1 MNEII
6 KITEVD
12 GKQAVSARSLYEF
25 LEVTERFSTWFE
37 RQLQFGFIEN
47 QDFTSVKSFTLVN
60 NGAKREIDDYAL
72 TIDCAKEISMIQR
85 NEKGKQ
91 ARQYFIEAEKKFR
104 AMQLGGGGFQI
115 PQSFSEA
122 LMLAAKQAEE
132 IEKQQKQLKEQ
143 APKVLFSD
151 AVATSTKSCL
161 IRELA
166 KLIKQ
171 NGVDTGEN
179 RLYAWLRNNGYL
191 CKFGES
197 YNQPTQKAMEMG
209 LFEIKKT
216 SITKPSGDIL
226 VTTTTKVT
234 GKGQIYFVNK
244 FLNRK

>member
-151 AVATSTKSCL
+151 AVSTSTKSCL

-234 GKGQIYFVNK
+234 GRGQIYFVNK

>member
-151 AVATSTKSCL
+151 AVSTSTKSCL

-179 RLYAWLRNNGYL
+179 RLYAWLRNNGYS

-226 VTTTTKVT
+226 VTTTTKVA

-244 FLNRK
+244 FLNNR

>member
-104 AMQLGGGGFQI
+104 AMQLGGGGFHI

-132 IEKQQKQLKEQ
+132 IEKLQKQLKEQ

-234 GKGQIYFVNK
+234 GRGQIYFVNK

>member
-12 GKQAVSARSLYEF
+12 GRQVVSARELYAFLDIQTPFTMWAERMFEYGFSENIDYVSLSQKSEKPQGG
-25 LEVTERFSTWFE
+25 RP
-37 RQLQFGFIEN
+37 QL
-47 QDFTSVKSFTLVN
+47 
-60 NGAKREIDDYAL
+60 DYAL

-91 ARQYFIEAEKKFR
+91 ARQYFIEVEKKFR
-104 AMQLGGGGFQI
+104 TMQPGGGGFQI

-244 FLNRK
+244 FLNNR

>member
-12 GKQAVSARSLYEF
+12 VKQAVSARSLYEF

-151 AVATSTKSCL
+151 AVSTSTKSCL

-244 FLNRK
+244 FLNNR

>member
-1 MNEII
+1 MNDII
-6 KITEVD
+6 KITWVD
-12 GKQAVSARSLYEF
+12 SKHETMTSIQIAEITGKQHSHVMRDIRNVLDQGVSESNFGLGSYTDANGMERPCYF
-25 LEVTERFSTWFE
+25 LTKKGCLILASGYDVKLREKIIDRWEELESTHSKFE
-37 RQLQFGFIEN
+37 
-47 QDFTSVKSFTLVN
+47 
-60 NGAKREIDDYAL
+60 
-72 TIDCAKEISMIQR
+72 
-85 NEKGKQ
+85 
-91 ARQYFIEAEKKFR
+91 
-104 AMQLGGGGFQI
+104 I

-122 LMLAAKQAEE
+122 LMLAAKQAEQ
-132 IEKQQKQLKEQ
+132 IEAQQKQLKEQ
-143 APKVLFSD
+143 APKILFSD

-244 FLNRK
+244 FLNNR

>member
-151 AVATSTKSCL
+151 AVSTSTKSCL

-244 FLNRK
+244 FLNNR

>member
-226 VTTTTKVT
+226 VTTTTKVM

-244 FLNRK
+244 FLNNR

>member
-6 KITEVD
+6 KITEMD

-244 FLNRK
+244 FLNNK

>member
-234 GKGQIYFVNK
+234 GKGQIHFVNK

>member
-12 GKQAVSARSLYEF
+12 GRQVVSARELYAFLDIQTPFTMWAERMFEYGFSENIDYVSLSQKSEKPQGG
-25 LEVTERFSTWFE
+25 RP
-37 RQLQFGFIEN
+37 QL
-47 QDFTSVKSFTLVN
+47 
-60 NGAKREIDDYAL
+60 DYAL

-91 ARQYFIEAEKKFR
+91 ARQYFIEVEKKFR
-104 AMQLGGGGFQI
+104 TMQPGGGGFHI

>member
-151 AVATSTKSCL
+151 AVSTSTKSCL

-226 VTTTTKVT
+226 VTITTKVT

-244 FLNRK
+244 FLNNR

>member
-12 GKQAVSARSLYEF
+12 GRQVVSARELYAFLDIQTPFTMWAERMFEYGFSENIDYVSLSQKSEKPQGG
-25 LEVTERFSTWFE
+25 RP
-37 RQLQFGFIEN
+37 QL
-47 QDFTSVKSFTLVN
+47 
-60 NGAKREIDDYAL
+60 DYAL

-91 ARQYFIEAEKKFR
+91 ARQYFIEVEKKFR
-104 AMQLGGGGFQI
+104 AMQPGGGGFHI

>member
-104 AMQLGGGGFQI
+104 AIQLGGGGFQI

>member
-12 GKQAVSARSLYEF
+12 GKRAVSARSLYEF

>member
-104 AMQLGGGGFQI
+104 AMQLGGGGFHI

-122 LMLAAKQAEE
+122 LMLQ
-132 IEKQQKQLKEQ
+132 
-143 APKVLFSD
+143 
-151 AVATSTKSCL
+151 
-161 IRELA
+161 
-166 KLIKQ
+166 
-171 NGVDTGEN
+171 
-179 RLYAWLRNNGYL
+179 
-191 CKFGES
+191 
-197 YNQPTQKAMEMG
+197 
-209 LFEIKKT
+209 
-216 SITKPSGDIL
+216 
-226 VTTTTKVT
+226 
-234 GKGQIYFVNK
+234 
-244 FLNRK
+244 LNRQKR

>member
-143 APKVLFSD
+143 APKVLFPD

>member
-244 FLNRK
+244 FLNNR